1 MVIVH
6 VIPNA
11 PTNMLL
17 VQRND
22 MVKEFATTT
31 AYPPFRDAI
40 LPRRLH
46 AGPFGFQPG
55 RLQKR
60 DDVSIEF
67 RVAIEDDIT
76 IRASFG
82 KGLAQL
88 LDDPIRR
95 WVPRDI
101 EVQDLTT
108 GVFDYEEAVQ
118 QFKIDR
124 RNREEVKGNNRFSV
138 ILQKRQPTFLRITPP
153 SNAPEIAGDAALG
166 NDKAQFLQLTMD
178 LGCAPIRVVIGQA
191 PDQDANFFGDLRP
204 ASAGTGAPTPVEPEA
219 GAVPA
224 DDRLGSDDH
233 QDIAPPRPPA
243 PERCPENA
251 VPGVQLWARSLA
263 LEHGN
268 LLSKGEDFHGSIG
281 STAKEDADHCQDGED
296 EFRHEITVVTCPHA
310 VSVKAPA
317 STQVADSTTPW
328 SFGYEQGKRFRR

>member
-11 PTNMLL
+11 PTKMLL

-22 MVKEFATTT
+22 MVEEFATTT

-55 RLQKR
+55 RLQKP

-124 RNREEVKGNNRFSV
+124 RNREEVKRDNRFSV

-153 SNAPEIAGDAALG
+153 SNAP
-166 NDKAQFLQLTMD
+166 
-178 LGCAPIRVVIGQA
+178 
-191 PDQDANFFGDLRP
+191 
-204 ASAGTGAPTPVEPEA
+204 
-219 GAVPA
+219 
-224 DDRLGSDDH
+224 
-233 QDIAPPRPPA
+233 
-243 PERCPENA
+243 
-251 VPGVQLWARSLA
+251 
-263 LEHGN
+263 
-268 LLSKGEDFHGSIG
+268 
-281 STAKEDADHCQDGED
+281 
-296 EFRHEITVVTCPHA
+296 
-310 VSVKAPA
+310 
-317 STQVADSTTPW
+317 
-328 SFGYEQGKRFRR
+328 